1 MTTEYLLTENPNRFV
16 IFPIKHNDIWMMYKK
31 AVSSFWVAEEID
43 LKQDKVD
50 WKKLTDDDRH
60 YIKMI
65 LAFFAATDGIVNE
78 NLAERF
84 MSEIQIPEVRCVYG
98 MQIAMENIHGETY
111 SILIDTL
118 IKDPVERDYL
128 FKAIHNIP
136 SIKKLSQW
144 AINWIGSSDS
154 FATRLIAFAC
164 VEGILFSGPFCALYW
179 LKERGL
185 MPGLTYSNELIS
197 KDEGLH
203 AEFACL
209 LYNYIQNRLST
220 EEVNQIVE
228 EAVAFEKEFILE
240 SLPVKLIGMNSK
252 LMEQYIE
259 FVADRLLIMLGYPT
273 RWKSNNPFPFMDN
286 ISINGKANFFE
297 RKVAEYSLSG
307 FESKQNNSGN
317 NTSSDKQISL
327 DNDF

>member
-1 MTTEYLLTENPNRFV
+1 MATEYLLTENPNRFV

-31 AVSSFWVAEEID
+31 AISSFWVAEEID

-50 WKKLTDDDRH
+50 WKKLSDNDRH

-98 MQIAMENIHGETY
+98 IQIAMENIHGETY

-118 IKDPVERDYL
+118 IKDPTERDYL

-136 SIKKLSQW
+136 SIKKLSHW

-220 EEVNQIVE
+220 EEVYQIVE

-259 FVADRLLIMLGYPT
+259 FVADRLLVMMGYPV
-273 RWKSNNPFPFMDN
+273 RWKSTNPFPFMDN

-307 FESKQNNSGN
+307 FESKQSTATNAS
-317 NTSSDKQISL
+317 TDKQIKP